1 MTADK
6 KTPFC
11 RRRSPAHRLNGDY
24 FVFRLFD
31 RRFDRLFDRL
41 FHGMSRQNIF
51 RLSGESH
58 RIDTVAFLIGI
69 IRLRLSSSGSPS
81 R

>member
-1 MTADK
+1 MSADK

-11 RRRSPAHRLNGDY
+11 RRRSPTHSLNGDY
-24 FVFRLFD
+24 FVFRL
-31 RRFDRLFDRL
+31 FDRLFDRL

-51 RLSGESH
+51 RLSGENH
-58 RIDTVAFLIGI
+58 GIDTVSFLIGI
-69 IRLRLSSSGSPS
+69 IRLHLSSSGSPS